1 MSFSLA
7 DFQQILRNIGQERV
21 AMLAGK
27 YPDVVEPFL
36 PKIEKR
42 LREKGLIKDS
52 TPTHVTHV
60 TGTAHRS
67 EMNIADLAADYKARG
82 MDHTTAWGE
91 FVKDRNLK
99 PEISAKQF
107 YAIYDSVSASRIG
120 PKTTT
125 VEFKPTHFDTVT
137 EQKVMI
143 SRKGGGFHLV
153 WERGMVG
160 GEPGETLPARY
171 QPIGAASRKD
181 PDLYLSLVGDPAGKS
196 WSVIY
201 RGEAK
206 SALAPMETAAA
217 AYDRLHYEIYKR
229 KVPDDAPV
237 WDGNRGVFTTF
248 NAVFGDA
255 PKALTDK
262 DAWTQLANLVP
273 VALASYPDTVRT
285 ALERAFRSEASRA

>member
-42 LREKGLIKDS
+42 LREKGLIK
-52 TPTHVTHV
+52 
-60 TGTAHRS
+60 
-67 EMNIADLAADYKARG
+67 AA
-82 MDHTTAWGE
+82 T
-91 FVKDRNLK
+91 
-99 PEISAKQF
+99 
-107 YAIYDSVSASRIG
+107 
-120 PKTTT
+120 
-125 VEFKPTHFDTVT
+125 
-137 EQKVMI
+137 
-143 SRKGGGFHLV
+143 
-153 WERGMVG
+153 
-160 GEPGETLPARY
+160 
-171 QPIGAASRKD
+171 KD